1 MYVWSLHVTSYSNT
15 SNSNMNHKQSVSF
28 LLVGS
33 QILRM
38 FSSHL
43 NWSTGLCPWTVPYW
57 AYRFSRTPSPTRS
70 FPMCCYASNFSPN
83 LQMTLF
89 MILHFGHFER
99 SIFHIRKKKKASAAG
114 WTLNPQVQVAGNAI
128 QQSLEQILDGS
139 HWRFTGRRILVTRWL
154 GGKVIERK
162 VVHRDPYK
170 GLS

>member
-99 SIFHIRKKKKASAAG
+99 SIFHIRKKKSKRRWLNTESSSSSG
-114 WTLNPQVQVAGNAI
+114 WKCYPTVPGANSWWKSLTLHGTQDPGDQVARGK
-128 QQSLEQILDGS
+128 G
-139 HWRFTGRRILVTRWL
+139 HWT
-154 GGKVIERK
+154 K
-162 VVHRDPYK
+162 
-170 GLS
+170 SSS

>member
-99 SIFHIRKKKKASAAG
+99 SIFHIRKKKKQAPLVEHWILKFKWLEMLSNSPWSKFLMEVTDASRDAG
-114 WTLNPQVQVAGNAI
+114 SWWPGGSGERSLN
-128 QQSLEQILDGS
+128 E
-139 HWRFTGRRILVTRWL
+139 
-154 GGKVIERK
+154 K
-162 VVHRDPYK
+162 
-170 GLS
+170 